1 MTTFYQLNTIFI
13 SMVMEAIPFVLVG
26 VLISGFIQTFL
37 KEQWIA
43 RIMPR
48 NRYLATI
55 LGCGIGIFFPSCEC
69 GIVPITKR
77 LINKGMPLHAGI
89 AFMLTG
95 PIINPIVLFS
105 TYIAFGNDWQ
115 MVGIRAGLSIVV
127 AFTVSIV
134 LSFMFKQLPFR
145 VQDGQAAAAIEQ
157 GTEMALGARMPLGKR
172 LYEVVVHAIE
182 EFFSVG
188 KYLVLG
194 AFIAAC
200 MQTFVPTSY
209 LLHLGSNP
217 VTSSLV
223 MIALAFIIS
232 LCSEADA
239 FIAASFRSTFTV
251 GSLSAFLVF
260 GPMIDIKNTLMLL
273 GTYRTKFVVALI
285 ALVAL
290 FTLAG
295 SLIVGRLFG

>member
-1 MTTFYQLNTIFI
+1 
-13 SMVMEAIPFVLVG
+13 MVMEAIPFVLVG

>member
-105 TYIAFGNDWQ
+105 TYIAYGNDWQ

-273 GTYRTKFVVALI
+273 GTYRTKFVVVLI